1 MTYTLWSRGRLLGHS
16 DLGYAR
22 TMPLHRMGTLV
33 PTEEGERLLPVASGV
48 SAAIIAW
55 GNAKRGGAQKPASP
69 GRGPLPI
76 QENADLLSALD
87 ERDALGLILCGPD
100 GHIIP
105 TEWIDVRD
113 CSFMQ
118 SLAEETIREADA
130 AEAVTE
136 SGSEGL
142 GLDEPIGD
150 DLADIEA
157 LFEDHDKPWLRSED
171 ADERPEMRYQ
181 LSVMLLSETS
191 VP

>member
-22 TMPLHRMGTLV
+22 VQPLHRMGTLV

-55 GNAKRGGAQKPASP
+55 GNAMRGGAQKAASP
-69 GRGPLPI
+69 GGGPLPV

-100 GHIIP
+100 GHVIP

-113 CSFMQ
+113 CAFMQ
-118 SLAEETIREADA
+118 SQAEEANREADA
-130 AEAVTE
+130 AAAVTE
-136 SGSEGL
+136 SGSDDL
-142 GLDEPIGD
+142 GLDEPIDD
-150 DLADIEA
+150 DLADLEA
-157 LFEDHDKPWLRSED
+157 LFEDHDKPWLRRDDPAEL
-171 ADERPEMRYQ
+171 PEMRYQ
-181 LSVMLLSETS
+181 LSVMLLDESAI
-191 VP
+191 P